1 MPTNTYVNSQGTNG
15 RRIRIYLNG
24 VCIEMAD
31 DVLQPSMS
39 PEIVLNEY
47 HTEET
52 ILTLAKDRVYV
63 RTKPLNR
70 KLDYLNAALTAGIL
84 LVSIIGIILVFR
96 N

>member
-1 MPTNTYVNSQGTNG
+1 MSTYVDSQAKRD

-52 ILTLAKDRVYV
+52 ILTLAKDRVYEC
-63 RTKPLNR
+63 N
-70 KLDYLNAALTAGIL
+70 
-84 LVSIIGIILVFR
+84 
-96 N
+96 